1 MFYLGSVLCLHFF
14 KPRLNNT
21 VSTFVGI
28 GCIEFKNY
36 THTHKVRLTWTT
48 TMWRSRKSQC
58 SGEGSEERS
67 GGQMQHVFP
76 PSGDVNGI
84 K

>member
-36 THTHKVRLTWTT
+36 THTHTQSQTDVDYNYAEKQEV
-48 TMWRSRKSQC
+48 TMFW
-58 SGEGSEERS
+58 
-67 GGQMQHVFP
+67 GG
-76 PSGDVNGI
+76 
-84 K
+84 